1 MNFTIFQQ
9 RQSSPPTDSQR
20 ALFGFLLGLIVM
32 LGLVRF
38 TFINAHDFNAIQR
51 GVWLMVNF
59 DNPWLPLSDWY
70 EFFNPPHSVLFL
82 WPMLFVTPSVLQV
95 FGGALLF
102 AIIFYKKVWVALA
115 WFLTNSVLW
124 VIGTGNIDMV
134 VMGVG
139 LPLLFAGDKYYDA
152 KRGLVLRILAYGMLT
167 VKPQGGAFIAGLYFL
182 LRRDWK
188 AGLLSTL
195 IYGVCFLPL
204 YPSWLAAHLSGPII
218 TAGVVSHSIWAGFG
232 PLVAI
237 VVAGLVAVSRRWK
250 YWQLGGALAAILA
263 PYGMPAV
270 PFFFMLTAVP
280 SLAAVPVVIIFSAG
294 LVALTW
300 FVAPPPGVTDAH
312 MFYKSYLDI
321 YNLGIIGFGL
331 ALACLARP
339 GARSDEDITV
349 NEFVGR
355 QLRTAR
361 ARFHKRGG
369 DRPASL

>member
-1 MNFTIFQQ
+1 MNLGIFQQ

-20 ALFGFLLGLIVM
+20 ALFGFLLGLAIMSV
-32 LGLVRF
+32 LVRF
-38 TFINAHDFNAIQR
+38 TTINSYDFGVIQR
-51 GVWLMVNF
+51 GIRMLVAF
-59 DNPWLPLSDWY
+59 DNPWEPLSDWTEY
-70 EFFNPPHSVLFL
+70 YNPPHSVLFL
-82 WPMLFVTPSVLQV
+82 WPLLFVTPSVLQV
-95 FGGALLF
+95 LGGALLL

-124 VIGTGNIDMV
+124 VIGTGNVDMV
-134 VMGVG
+134 MMGGGV
-139 LPLLFAGDKYYDA
+139 LLLFAGDKLYRT
-152 KRGLVLRILAYGMLT
+152 KRGLGLRTLGYGFLMI
-167 VKPQGGAFIAGLYFL
+167 KPQGGAFIAGLYFL

-188 AGLLSTL
+188 GLALSVF
-195 IYGVCFLPL
+195 IYGICFFPL
-204 YPSWLAAHLSGPII
+204 NSSWLAAMAQSPVI
-218 TAGVVSHSIWAGFG
+218 TTGTVSHSIWAGFG
-232 PLVAI
+232 PAAAI

-312 MFYKSYLDI
+312 MFYKTYLDI

-355 QLRTAR
+355 QLRAVR

-369 DRPASL
+369 DRPAPL